1 MSENAVTKPTESPE
15 SPPLESSAPV
25 SSSQPFY
32 KAPERVL
39 AVLIAAALFAW
50 GKLSEEWLGATLLT
64 ALGAPLTQAVIGL
77 VKKVRGK

>member
-1 MSENAVTKPTESPE
+1 MSDSAATPPTELQE
-15 SPPLESSAPV
+15 SQPSESAPPV
-25 SSSQPFY
+25 SSSQPFWR
-32 KAPERVL
+32 APERVL
-39 AVLIAAALFAW
+39 AVLIAGTLFAL

>member
-1 MSENAVTKPTESPE
+1 MSKDVATQQTESPE
-15 SPPLESSAPV
+15 SPPLESSSPV
-25 SSSQPFY
+25 SSSQPFWR
-32 KAPERVL
+32 APERVL
-39 AVLIAAALFAW
+39 AVLIAGTLFAL